1 MRGKKRV
8 KREAMIVLN
17 AGGTDE
23 RKVKVSEIA
32 IPDLWCIA
40 RRRGPDTREGK
51 TILEAWHLCHALK
64 RYIMDRMG
72 R

>member
-1 MRGKKRV
+1 MSAKKRV
-8 KREAMIVLN
+8 KGEAVIVLD
-17 AGGTDE
+17 AGGTDA
-23 RKVKVSEIA
+23 RKVKVSEVV

-40 RRRGPDTREGK
+40 RRRGLHTPEGQ

-64 RYIMDRMG
+64 AYIMDHMR